1 MQIDLVKYYMTK
13 ESFKK
18 TLKNL
23 LHTEIPKGYIEI
35 NAKKD
40 VQVTAK
46 KDDKIKDEL
55 KKNPTNK
62 SKKEEKKIPIN
73 KDKKLEKNLN
83 KLN

>member
-18 TLKNL
+18 ALKNL

-40 VQVTAK
+40 
-46 KDDKIKDEL
+46 
-55 KKNPTNK
+55 
-62 SKKEEKKIPIN
+62 KETKTKH
-73 KDKKLEKNLN
+73 
-83 KLN
+83 